1 MSSRYAH
8 LRTLRPR
15 PAYPAHQASSCSSP
29 QTSRPGSSLLRS
41 WARASTRHVPIA
53 PCMAQPEPISRSAYC
68 SSPGRGLCTA
78 LQVRAS
84 VRPATYSEPFR
95 ALNCCSRYPIAS
107 PEVTLCV
114 LWLVRSQC
122 ADRRPRQPQQH
133 RRRQVQGT
141 HPSRALPLPPR
152 CAVLS
157 AYTALLQHVYSNGH
171 VSPRPCPSRSSD
183 QNHVQICASILG
195 HEWSPV
201 LGVASVCI
209 TLQSML
215 ASCKVCRSPSLPSP
229 PYTQIALAIVHRS
242 GNGTST
248 LRDEVQP

>member
-1 MSSRYAH
+1 
-8 LRTLRPR
+8 
-15 PAYPAHQASSCSSP
+15 
-29 QTSRPGSSLLRS
+29 
-41 WARASTRHVPIA
+41 
-53 PCMAQPEPISRSAYC
+53 MAQPEPISRSAYC

-78 LQVRAS
+78 LQVRAT
-84 VRPATYSEPFR
+84 VRPATCSVLYS
-95 ALNCCSRYPIAS
+95 ALNCGSRYPIAS

-141 HPSRALPLPPR
+141 HPSRALPSPPR
-152 CAVLS
+152 CAVLA

-171 VSPRPCPSRSSD
+171 VSASSPPCPSRSSE

-215 ASCKVCRSPSLPSP
+215 ASCKVRRSSSLSSP
-229 PYTQIALAIVHRS
+229 PYTHAQTDCSQKRERYVDIAR
-242 GNGTST
+242 
-248 LRDEVQP
+248 